1 MKHAMKHTRVAVV
14 PLRDLAAAWFLTL
27 IAFSAAIYVIVAH
40 CLTRMA
46 SH

>member
-1 MKHAMKHTRVAVV
+1 MKRDGVDV
-14 PLRDLAAAWFLTL
+14 PLRNLAAAWFLTL

-40 CLTRMA
+40 CLANVA